1 MDKPKTTIKKPT
13 LYKMVS
19 FKGVDNSASKE
30 TKDVQSG
37 LKANISAVN
46 SLGGTLNSLSLVANK
61 MAGTMKEI
69 VDFQIS
75 ERGIQERYRKRQD
88 EDEKRERNR
97 ETIRKKK
104 ITQRE
109 NRDESAEVKNT
120 SSKFAERLGAVTK
133 AMFGGFFQ
141 TFANIAGWLFSG
153 IVKFAIFD
161 FLAKNPEKVKRLA
174 KGLYQIGKWAFGVIS
189 FLGGSAANGLIKFL
203 ENPLSLKGF
212 FGVMQFALSLA
223 PLFAG
228 FALLSNPIAALK
240 GIKAVVG
247 MLFGMVKNLM
257 KAGKLGSKLKKFGG
271 AVLGSRLGRGVAFGG
286 AAYAAARM
294 SGMDQAEAIGTGVGA
309 GAGSQVGGA
318 IGSAIGG
325 PAGAMLG
332 QAAGA
337 FVGGAAGGGIAKAM
351 EPIIAPF
358 KRFFGQVA
366 EVFAAVFT
374 PIQEAAGDFFKA
386 LGNAFTQ
393 VLDFIEP
400 AMPTIKKVATFFGSA
415 AFAPLI
421 GLMKALTFV
430 LGFFAGGSDKEKKA
444 PKKEKPKTKTTKT
457 TTKKTISSRF
467 DMDSGKGYINDKEV
481 STDEY
486 VAYFNMSRAEK
497 LANYGVPAKAEGGVV
512 VVPEMAEGGESADLG
527 VASED
532 SDVNGALGNVLGYM
546 KKVVGLLKGGDGEGG
561 FMNPSNWFAGGG
573 KLGGWINGPQS
584 GYPVSLNGGKS
595 TSFIGHGLEWVGYP
609 KKASGGSAFI
619 VPFNTPKTKSNA
631 GLTGQRM
638 KEAKSKGY
646 ALPFAA
652 GGEYNSY
659 QELIAAG
666 GSVEDTAAGDFRAVE
681 IYGPWQYYRTGFL
694 GLKKGKRRAVNKFYV
709 DGDYKQAQMPIADYV
724 NMKMGWNETNATAT
738 LKSKAEIEEK
748 NKKRKNL
755 RGQGAKDRGREG
767 GNFSGDQQMNERGE
781 YAFKSDLPPDYK
793 ISRYKKSGDLD
804 KLLEPVV
811 EKAVEI
817 KDKIGDKINEFRIQE
832 NAELQKMVT
841 ESNDAMA
848 SAVEQQNQ
856 MVASMA
862 SQSSG
867 GGGQPE
873 DVPIITPNFSQWN
886 EADPFFVSK
895 FNTFSSNTPDM
906 HCTNKLK

>member
-104 ITQRE
+104 VTQRE

-189 FLGGSAANGLIKFL
+189 FLGGSAASGLIKFL

-223 PLFAG
+223 PIFAG
-228 FALLSNPIAALK
+228 FALLANPVAALK

-286 AAYAAARM
+286 AAYATARM

-309 GAGSQVGGA
+309 GAGSQIGGA
-318 IGSAIGG
+318 IGAKFGG
-325 PAGAMLG
+325 PAGAMIG

-337 FVGGAAGGGIAKAM
+337 FVGGAAGQGIAKAM
-351 EPIIAPF
+351 EPIIGPF
-358 KRFFGQVA
+358 KEFFGAVG
-366 EVFAAVFT
+366 EVFSAIFT

-386 LGNAFTQ
+386 LGGAFSA

-400 AMPTIKKVATFFGSA
+400 AMPTIKKVGAFFGTV

-430 LGFFAGGSDKEKKA
+430 LGFFAGGSDKEDKA
-444 PKKEKPKTKTTKT
+444 PKKDVKKQTKTERT
-457 TTKKTISSRF
+457 TTKKKITSRY
-467 DMDSGKGYINDKEV
+467 DQDTGKGYINDKEV
-481 STDEY
+481 SMDEY
-486 VAYFNMSRAEK
+486 VAYRNMSRTEK
-497 LANYGVPAKAEGGVV
+497 LANYGVEQKEEGGVV
-512 VVPEMAEGGESADLG
+512 VVPQMAEGGESEDLA
-527 VASED
+527 VPSED
-532 SDVNGALGNVLGYM
+532 NDVKGALGNVLGYM
-546 KKVVGLLKGGDGEGG
+546 KKMVGLLKEGDGGG
-561 FMNPSNWFAGGG
+561 GWLNPNNWFAGGG

-584 GYPVSLNGGKS
+584 GYPVSLDGGKS

-609 KKASGGSAFI
+609 NKASGGSAFI

-681 IYGPWQYYRTGFL
+681 IYGPWEYYRTGFL
-694 GLKKGKRRAVNKFYV
+694 GLKKGKRREVNKFYT
-709 DGDYKQAQMPIADYV
+709 DGNYQDAQMPIADYV
-724 NMKMGWNETNATAT
+724 NMKMGWNDTN
-738 LKSKAEIEEK
+738 SKATITK
-748 NKKRKNL
+748 ADGTKKNL
-755 RGQGAKDRGREG
+755 RGSGAKDRGREG

-781 YAFKSDLPPDYK
+781 YAFKNRGRQKRK
-793 ISRYKKSGDLD
+793 ISRFKKGGDFE
-804 KLLEPVV
+804 KL
-811 EKAVEI
+811 EKFLAAAADTTKGVMNKGETI
-817 KDKIGDKINEFRIQE
+817 SQFRIQE
-832 NAELQKMVT
+832 NKELQEAVDA
-841 ESNDAMA
+841 SNSAMA
-848 SAVEQQNQ
+848 DAVAQQNA
-856 MVASMA
+856 MVANLSNSNA
-862 SQSSG
+862 NEG
-867 GGGQPE
+867 AGQPE
-873 DVPIITPNFSQWN
+873 NLPIITPNFSQWN

-895 FNTFSSNTPDM
+895 FDQFRSTKPDM

>member
-1 MDKPKTTIKKPT
+1 MDKPKTTIKKPA

-19 FKGVDNSASKE
+19 FKGVDKSASKE
-30 TKDVQSG
+30 TKDMNEG
-37 LKANISAVN
+37 LKVNLSAVN
-46 SLGGTLNSLSLVANK
+46 SLGATVNSLSIVANK

-75 ERGIQERYRKRQD
+75 ERGITERYRKRKD

-97 ETIRKKK
+97 EVVTKKK
-104 ITQRE
+104 VEQRE
-109 NRDESAEVKNT
+109 KRDEAADVKKT
-120 SSKFAERLGAVTK
+120 SNRFVERLGAVTK

-141 TFANIAGWLFSG
+141 TFAKIAEWLFSG

-161 FLAKNPEKVKRLA
+161 FLMKNPEKVKRLA
-174 KGLYQIGKWAFGVIS
+174 MGLYQIGKWAFGVIS
-189 FLGGSAANGLIKFL
+189 FLGGSAASGLIKFL

-228 FALLSNPIAALK
+228 FAILSNPLAALK

-257 KAGKLGSKLKKFGG
+257 KAGKIGGRLKKFAGTTLGG
-271 AVLGSRLGRGVAFGG
+271 NLLRGSAFGG
-286 AAYAAARM
+286 AAYATARLA
-294 SGMDQAEAIGTGVGA
+294 GMDQAEAIGTGIGA
-309 GAGSQVGGA
+309 GAGSQIGGA
-318 IGSAIGG
+318 IGAATGIPG
-325 PAGAMLG
+325 GAMLG

-351 EPIIAPF
+351 EPIITPF
-358 KRFFGQVA
+358 KQFFAQVG
-366 EVFAAVFT
+366 EVFSAIFT

-386 LGNAFTQ
+386 LGGAFSA

-400 AMPTIKKVATFFGSA
+400 AMPTIKKVGAFFGTV

-430 LGFFAGGSDKEKKA
+430 LGFFAGGSDKDKA
-444 PKKEKPKTKTTKT
+444 PKKEVAKKQAKEVKT
-457 TTKKTISSRF
+457 TTKKQVSGRF
-467 DMDSGKGYINDKEV
+467 DMDTGKAYINDKEV

-486 VAYFNMSRAEK
+486 VAYYNMSRAEK
-497 LANYGVPAKAEGGVV
+497 LANYGVEPKAEGGII
-512 VVPEMAEGGESADLG
+512 VVPEMAKGGEAADLG
-527 VASED
+527 EASQD

-546 KKVVGLLKGGDGEGG
+546 KKMVGLLKEGDGGG
-561 FMNPSNWFAGGG
+561 GWLNPNNWFAGGG

-584 GYPVSLNGGKS
+584 GYPVSLDGGKS

-609 KKASGGSAFI
+609 KKATGGSAFI

-638 KEAKSKGY
+638 KEAANKGY

-666 GSVEDTAAGDFRAVE
+666 GTVDDVAAGDFRAVT
-681 IYGPWQYYRTGFL
+681 IYGPWEYYRTGFL
-694 GLKKGKRRAVNKFYV
+694 GLKKGKRRMKNTFYT
-709 DGDYKQAQMPIADYV
+709 DGNYQDAQMPIADYV
-724 NMKMGWNETNATAT
+724 NMKMGWDATNAKAT
-738 LKSKAEIEEK
+738 IT
-748 NKKRKNL
+748 KKDDVKKNL
-755 RGQGAKDRGREG
+755 RGSGAKDRGREG
-767 GNFSGDQQMNERGE
+767 GNFSGDQQDNERGE
-781 YAFKSDLPPDYK
+781 YAFKNRENTRK
-793 ISRYKKSGDLD
+793 ISPYKKTPDPRDLE
-804 KLLEPVV
+804 KLLNPVV
-811 EKAVEI
+811 EKAKDI
-817 KDKIGDKINEFRIQE
+817 KDFVGDKINEYRIQE

-841 ESNDAMA
+841 ESNAAMA
-848 SAVEQQNQ
+848 SAIEQQNTA
-856 MVASMA
+856 VSTMA
-862 SQSSG
+862 NANMDG
-867 GGGQPE
+867 GGVGQPE
-873 DVPIITPNFSQWN
+873 DIPIITPNFFQWN

-895 FNTFSSNTPDM
+895 FDQFRSTKPDM
-906 HCTNKLK
+906 HCTHNLK

>member
-104 ITQRE
+104 VTQRE

-257 KAGKLGSKLKKFGG
+257 KAGKIGGKLKKFAGTTLGG
-271 AVLGSRLGRGVAFGG
+271 NLLRGSAFGG
-286 AAYAAARM
+286 AAYATARLA
-294 SGMDQAEAIGTGVGA
+294 GMDQAEAIGTGIGA
-309 GAGSQVGGA
+309 GAGSQIGGA
-318 IGSAIGG
+318 IGAATGIPG
-325 PAGAMLG
+325 GAMLG

-358 KRFFGQVA
+358 KQFFAQVG
-366 EVFAAVFT
+366 EIFSAVFT

-386 LGNAFTQ
+386 LGGAFSA

-400 AMPTIKKVATFFGSA
+400 AMPTIKKVGAFFGTV

-527 VASED
+527 LSSED
-532 SDVNGALGNVLGYM
+532 NEVNGALGNVLGYM
-546 KKVVGLLKGGDGEGG
+546 KKVVGLLKGGNGEGG
-561 FMNPSNWFAGGG
+561 WMNPSNWFAGGG

-666 GSVEDTAAGDFRAVE
+666 GTVDDVAAGDFRGVT
-681 IYGPWQYYRTGFL
+681 IYGPWEYYRTGFL
-694 GLKKGKRRAVNKFYV
+694 GLKKGKRRTKNTFYT
-709 DGDYKQAQMPIADYV
+709 DGNYQEAQMPIADYV
-724 NMKMGWNETNATAT
+724 NMKMGWNATN
-738 LKSKAEIEEK
+738 SKATITK
-748 NKKRKNL
+748 ADGTKKNL
-755 RGQGAKDRGREG
+755 RGSGAKDRGREG
-767 GNFSGDQQMNERGE
+767 GNFSGDQQDNERGE
-781 YAFKSDLPPDYK
+781 YAFKSRENTRK
-793 ISRYKKSGDLD
+793 ISRFKKTPDPRDLE
-804 KLLEPVV
+804 KLLNPVV
-811 EKAVEI
+811 EKAKDI
-817 KDKIGDKINEFRIQE
+817 KDFVGDKINEYRIQE

-841 ESNDAMA
+841 ESNAAMA
-848 SAVEQQNQ
+848 SAIEQQNTA
-856 MVASMA
+856 VSTMA
-862 SQSSG
+862 NAQVDG

-873 DVPIITPNFSQWN
+873 DVPIITPNFFQWN

-895 FNTFSSNTPDM
+895 FDQFRSTKPDM
-906 HCTNKLK
+906 HCTHNLK